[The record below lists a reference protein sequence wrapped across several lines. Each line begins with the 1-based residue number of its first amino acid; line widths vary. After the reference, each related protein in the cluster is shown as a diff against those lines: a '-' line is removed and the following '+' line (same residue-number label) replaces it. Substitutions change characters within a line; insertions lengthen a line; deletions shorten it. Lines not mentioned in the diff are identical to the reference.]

1 MKTLMCYFHVVSCCK
16 KNLRSHP
23 AATQK
28 MISDEVYFL
37 HTSVSQVEF
46 EARYA
51 EVAIKWRRDF
61 PEFARY
67 FSAQWILGNFTN
79 WKIYCSEPG
88 IASTNNA
95 LESFNNII
103 KKSYTLNARHSLS
116 ALVDIFIERLLFDYS
131 MDLKDLR
138 KCFEL
143 RRLPAVSVKEES
155 ERIDGANYLIRE
167 EENFTVTYRKVGSN
181 VTYMVDITSGTCMCR
196 SYMKWGY
203 CKHLLHAHAL
213 LNEDSLYIVIDRR
226 FKYKGN
232 TKITKRQRGRVRD
245 ALPALQVM

>member
-1 MKTLMCYFHVVSCCK
+1 MCYFHVVSCCK

-95 LESFNNII
+95 YSYLKLIFFWFTQTQFGEILNITI
-103 KKSYTLNARHSLS
+103 INVEPATFFFPLLIQPQVGFLVTNKMKKSFVNSLRHS
-116 ALVDIFIERLLFDYS
+116 ACTVLL
-131 MDLKDLR
+131 
-138 KCFEL
+138 
-143 RRLPAVSVKEES
+143 
-155 ERIDGANYLIRE
+155 
-167 EENFTVTYRKVGSN
+167 
-181 VTYMVDITSGTCMCR
+181 
-196 SYMKWGY
+196 
-203 CKHLLHAHAL
+203 
-213 LNEDSLYIVIDRR
+213 IVH
-226 FKYKGN
+226 
-232 TKITKRQRGRVRD
+232 
-245 ALPALQVM
+245 

>member
-1 MKTLMCYFHVVSCCK
+1 
-16 KNLRSHP
+16 
-23 AATQK
+23 
-28 MISDEVYFL
+28 MICEEVYFL
-37 HTSVSQVEF
+37 HTSVFQVEL

-51 EVAIKWRRDF
+51 EVAIKWRMDF

-67 FSAQWILGNFTN
+67 FAAQWILGNFTN

-95 LESFNNII
+95 VELFNNII
-103 KKSYTLNARHSLS
+103 KKSYTPNTRHSLS
-116 ALVDIFIERLLFDYS
+116 ALVDIFMELLLFDYS

-143 RRLPAVSVKEES
+143 CHLPAVAVKEAS

-167 EENFTVTYRKVGSN
+167 EDNPIVTYRKQGSN
-181 VTYMVDITSGTCMCR
+181 VSYAVDCNSDSGTCMCH

-203 CKHLLHAHAL
+203 YKHLLHAHAL
-213 LNEDSLYIVIDRR
+213 LNEDSLYIIIDLR

>member
-1 MKTLMCYFHVVSCCK
+1 MCYFHVVSCCK
-16 KNLRSHP
+16 RNLRSHP

-95 LESFNNII
+95 LECEHTRIFTCTSSVRGGRSTRTFRERPDGYVGGHKEAERWQYVRRPRPTSEGAIP
-103 KKSYTLNARHSLS
+103 
-116 ALVDIFIERLLFDYS
+116 LVVIFYYVR
-131 MDLKDLR
+131 
-138 KCFEL
+138 
-143 RRLPAVSVKEES
+143 
-155 ERIDGANYLIRE
+155 
-167 EENFTVTYRKVGSN
+167 
-181 VTYMVDITSGTCMCR
+181 TCTQ
-196 SYMKWGY
+196 G
-203 CKHLLHAHAL
+203 
-213 LNEDSLYIVIDRR
+213 
-226 FKYKGN
+226 
-232 TKITKRQRGRVRD
+232 
-245 ALPALQVM
+245 